1 MDTFSVCGVPKGTY
15 HQPTEVGTFFGA
27 VPPLQRVLDLKLVQ
41 VGRLE
46 PSLLDFL
53 QVGVPAV

>member
-1 MDTFSVCGVPKGTY
+1 MCGVPKGTY